1 MRYRPFART
10 SMAVSSI
17 SLALDGAEEQ
27 LSAGDWRDLVH
38 AAFEEGVNTFEII
51 RPTPALMAGFAEGA
65 AAVQR
70 QLIFV
75 MLRIG
80 ADADPRE
87 ACRSASMTW
96 STKSGLENLNVLCLN
111 AGDAISGAA
120 PSPAMLGAMR
130 HMKDVGLADRLAIA
144 GEGAAIEEP
153 VNSGVFDALIT
164 PFNLLSGWR
173 ERNLIRTALERQ
185 LGVIGA
191 EPCPLEL
198 TELVDDAVVAA
209 KPGWFK
215 RAAPLAGVGTYA
227 FLKKTPGW
235 TIEQLCLGYALTEP
249 ALATVQV
256 RPVSREHLTTLAAA
270 AERDLPAAVSAQIEM
285 ARFSA
290 EREAGAER
298 RSAARAALDHPG
310 RGA

>member
-10 SMAVSSI
+10 GMAVSAI
-17 SLALDGAEEQ
+17 SLALDGADDDMA
-27 LSAGDWRDLVH
+27 AGDWRDLVH
-38 AAFEEGVNTFEII
+38 GAFEEGVNAFEII
-51 RPTPALMAGFAEGA
+51 HPSPALLIGFAEGA
-65 AAVQR
+65 AAVRR

-75 MLRIG
+75 GLRID
-80 ADADPRE
+80 ADADPRDLQE
-87 ACRSASMTW
+87 RVDDVA
-96 STKSGLENLNVLCLN
+96 TKSGLKTLNVLCLN
-111 AGDAISGAA
+111 AGDAISGPG

-185 LGVIGA
+185 LCVIGA

-198 TELVDDAVVAA
+198 TELVDDAVVAT

-298 RSAARAALDHPG
+298 RSERRTA
-310 RGA
+310 